1 MLIFSSCFHALAEL
15 FRAATMAASCSTTRV
30 PLFSPAQTKLFSS
43 RHGSENV
50 VVKLRTKLKLRTQS
64 LKPEPGFKRGDSVK
78 CNVVDEED
86 SVEETYNSIDEKQ
99 FVRWFREAWPYLWAH
114 RGGTFV
120 VIISGE
126 IIASPF
132 LDAILKAKTYF

>member
-1 MLIFSSCFHALAEL
+1 
-15 FRAATMAASCSTTRV
+15 MAASCSTARV
-30 PLFSPAQTKLFSS
+30 PLFSPARAKLFSS
-43 RHGSENV
+43 RHAFENDIV
-50 VVKLRTKLKLRTQS
+50 RLKPELKFRTLS
-64 LKPEPGFKRGDSVK
+64 LKPEPGSKRVDSFKR
-78 CNVVDEED
+78 NVINEED